1 MKIGVF
7 GHKGMLGEAVVN
19 AISKSEHSGVYTD
32 DRIRDKLIVARVTD
46 NCDVVI
52 NCLGRIT
59 PDNPIELIHS
69 NSIVPHLIAD
79 QFKGPIIHVST
90 DKVFSG
96 SIVGRSYYVQDQ
108 PNPTTMY
115 GRSKLLGE
123 VQSPHVTNVRT
134 SFIGLKHGL
143 LAWLIAN
150 RGGHINGWT
159 RAFWSGSYANVV
171 ADGLLSM
178 VGRSNRSIVHL
189 CTFNPTTKHDLLVY
203 LNEKFDLGITITPTD
218 VPIHSFGMR
227 PTIEIPSV
235 YDSDIS

>member
-1 MKIGVF
+1 MMIGVF
-7 GHKGMLGEAVVN
+7 GHKGMLGEAVMT
-19 AISKSEHSGVYTD
+19 AITTSKHTAVCTP
-32 DRIRDKLIVARVTD
+32 DRIRDKIDVAKVTD
-46 NCDVVI
+46 KCDVVI

-59 PDNPIELIHS
+59 PDNPYELIYS

-96 SIVGRSYYVQDQ
+96 AAIGRSYFAQDQ
-108 PNPTTMY
+108 PSANTMY

-134 SFIGLKHGL
+134 SFIGRKHGL

-150 RGGHINGWT
+150 KGGRVNGWT
-159 RAFWSGSYANVV
+159 HALWSGSYASVV

-178 VGRSNRSIVHL
+178 VGRSNHSIEHL
-189 CTFNPTTKHDLLVY
+189 CTIDSVNKYDLLVY
-203 LNEKFDLGITITPTD
+203 LSNLLDLNITVEATNTPS
-218 VPIHSFGMR
+218 HNFAMK
-227 PTIEIPSV
+227 PTIPIPSV
-235 YDSDIS
+235 YDSDIN